1 MARILIIDD
10 SKMHAHSAAK
20 ILSNH
25 GHLIKIAPNAEEGL
39 AQAIH
44 DLPDLILMDIVMPGM
59 NGFKATRELQMHPE
73 TQHIPVI
80 MVSTKDQ
87 DTDVVWGKRQGA
99 QAYVIKP
106 VTEES
111 LMAAIE
117 PLLNH
122 P

>member
-10 SKMHAHSAAK
+10 SKMHATTAAR
-20 ILSNH
+20 ILTNH

-39 AQAIH
+39 KYAKN

-59 NGFKATRELQMHPE
+59 NGFQATRELQIHPE

-87 DTDVVWGKRQGA
+87 DTDMVWGKRQGA
-99 QAYVIKP
+99 QAYVVKP

-111 LMAAIE
+111 LMAVVE
-117 PLLNH
+117 PLLKKD
-122 P
+122 